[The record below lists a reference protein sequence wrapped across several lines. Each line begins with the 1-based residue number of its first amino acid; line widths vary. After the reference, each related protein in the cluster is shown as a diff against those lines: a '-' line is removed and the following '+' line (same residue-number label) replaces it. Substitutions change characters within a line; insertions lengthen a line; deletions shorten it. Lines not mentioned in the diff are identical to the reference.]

1 MSLFGDRLRE
11 CRESRGITRDELAA
25 LLGIS
30 RNTLGHWERGERLPR
45 SLELVYELAKIL
57 EVPVLYFSTVDEQK
71 QEEELKKNS
80 VIQDLERRLEQ
91 LEHSLEKDNAEN

>member
-11 CRESRGITRDELAA
+11 CRESRGIKREELAA

-45 SLELVYELAKIL
+45 SLELVYELARIFD
-57 EVPVLYFSTVDEQK
+57 VPVLHFSTVDEQK

-80 VIQDLERRLEQ
+80 VIQNLEHRLEQ
-91 LEHSLEKDNAEN
+91 LEHSLEKGDVKT